1 LIGKIGLR
9 GLDAKD
15 LATLLQWVIMHIVF
29 GSKPASEGSE
39 LDSVSAGL
47 ALIDTEAPTR
57 ATRTMN
63 EVLFLTEIDHYCYR
77 YFVGVESD
85 SNCQGWWRNGSAL

>member
-39 LDSVSAGL
+39 LDPVSTGL
-47 ALIDTEAPTR
+47 VLIYTEVPTR

-63 EVLFLTEIDHYCYR
+63 EVLFLTEMNDYSYIYFAELGID
-77 YFVGVESD
+77 SK
-85 SNCQGWWRNGSAL
+85 CQGWWRNGSAL